1 MATPQNRSQVPVG
14 TVLEGKFRIL
24 REIGRGGMAA
34 VYEAEN
40 MLLGKHVA
48 VKILAAELITS
59 RIVRERFLREA
70 RAAAAIRSPYI
81 CDVYDSGM
89 YDGRPFLVMEF
100 LEGESLYDLLTRVR
114 RLDADTTLQIVTQA
128 ARGLGKA
135 HDANVIHRDLKPENI
150 FVTKTTEGDTVV
162 KLLDFGLAKFYEQT
176 DDKAVTRLTREGA
189 LFGTPA
195 YMSPE
200 QAKGQGEVDH
210 RADLWA
216 LGCIVYECVT
226 GTTVWN
232 VDQGVAMIL
241 AQIAGAPLPKPSK
254 LRPDLPLAFDAWFA
268 RALERD
274 PSKRPQNAKDFAESL
289 AIALKTATS
298 IPPPAWRVS
307 SEPSAEEGAMVD
319 DLVKKSQHHIA
330 TPKPHVHEGT
340 PPTGGTVDVPGPM
353 PAQQTGLR
361 WRTVGLLLAAAA
373 LAVGAYAVWL
383 YVLHPPQTVASPVD
397 AGAASASAAPS
408 AALPREVL
416 KPMEKDPL
424 ALQLQKGQVLL
435 RDGKGEAAL
444 AQFKEAFNN
453 GGVGVARGFLNHA
466 AVAVPGSGGPCK
478 VTGLG
483 RPRPFEL
490 VSPSSRPS
498 IAVGKLG
505 ALVAWVDNHQDPSR
519 RQAFTA
525 LLDDAL
531 RRVSPARLVTPEA
544 NSVRF
549 SQLVSA
555 GDRIALVYWDDA
567 GNSPGVYAR
576 MLDDDG
582 RIAGPAKRL
591 SPVKRHDF
599 YPALTRAEDGSF
611 WAAWEDNVDDGTDL
625 VTRHLT
631 HELEPK
637 GEPSRLTAFAMGRSG
652 HGPEASRPDVSV
664 VEGQINVVFALER
677 EKKWRIYLL
686 QVGTDDP
693 TLPAGVTRQ
702 VPKPGKKKEDK
713 FIGRL
718 IQISTNDRDKH
729 VDPRI
734 VCNKEHCYIVW
745 SEEKGGAFAALL
757 DRKKGQTLWHR
768 EFSRKGSAPSLTD
781 SPNGAMVVWYEASRV
796 KLASMTRDG
805 LEPASVLAK
814 VGGFQPFASIAAG
827 TRPGEWYISWRDYE
841 SGHLENFVVRAQC
854 Q

>member
-40 MLLGKHVA
+40 QLLGKHVA

-89 YDGRPFLVMEF
+89 YDGRPFLVMEY

-114 RLDADTTLQIVTQA
+114 RLDADTALQIITQA

-135 HDANVIHRDLKPENI
+135 HESNVIHRDLKPENI
-150 FVTKTTEGDTVV
+150 FVTKTPEGDTVV
-162 KLLDFGLAKFYEQT
+162 KLLDFGLAKFYEDT
-176 DDKAVTRLTREGA
+176 GDTKTTRLTREGA

-216 LGCIVYECVT
+216 LGCIVYECLT

-254 LRPDLPLAFDAWFA
+254 LRPDLPLSFDAWFA

-274 PSKRPQNAKDFAESL
+274 PTKRPQNAKEFAESL

-307 SEPSAEEGAMVD
+307 SEPSAEEGALVD
-319 DLVKKSQHHIA
+319 ELVKESKHHI
-330 TPKPHVHEGT
+330 PMPPRPSQDGT
-340 PPTGGTVDVPGPM
+340 PPTGGTVDVPRPVQVAPQPSGWKPVI
-353 PAQQTGLR
+353 AII
-361 WRTVGLLLAAAA
+361 AAAF
-373 LAVGAYAVWL
+373 LAVGAYAIWL
-383 YVLHPPQTVASPVD
+383 YVLNPPVAPVTAAD
-397 AGAASASAAPS
+397 AGVSVSASATRPVAP
-408 AALPREVL
+408 PREVL
-416 KPMEKDPL
+416 KPMEKEPL
-424 ALQLQKGQVLL
+424 ALQLAKGQTLL
-435 RDGKGEAAL
+435 RDGKRMEAL
-444 AQFKEAFNN
+444 VQFKEAFNN
-453 GGVGVARGFLNHA
+453 GGQGVARGFLNHA
-466 AVAVPGSGGPCK
+466 AVAIPGSGPCK
-478 VTGLG
+478 VTGIG
-483 RPRPFEL
+483 RPRPYEL
-490 VSPSSRPS
+490 NSPSSRPS

-505 ALVAWVDNHQDPSR
+505 PLVAWVDNHQDASR

-525 LLDDAL
+525 LLDDAM
-531 RRVSPARLVTPEA
+531 RRVSPARLVTPES

-549 SQLVSA
+549 SQLLSA

-567 GNSPGVYAR
+567 GDQPGVFAR

-582 RIAGPAKRL
+582 RIAGAAKRL

-599 YPALTRAEDGSF
+599 YPALTRTVDGGFWAVWEDSMEDGS
-611 WAAWEDNVDDGTDL
+611 DL
-625 VTRHLT
+625 VARPLT
-631 HELEPK
+631 NELDPK
-637 GEPSRLTAFAMGRSG
+637 GEPARLTAFAIGRSG
-652 HGPEASRPDVSV
+652 HGPEASRPDISV
-664 VEGQINVVFALER
+664 VDGQLNVVFSLER
-677 EKKWRIYLL
+677 EKKWKIMLL
-686 QVGTDDP
+686 QVGVDDP
-693 TLPAGVTRQ
+693 ALQKGVTRHA
-702 VPKPGKKKEDK
+702 PPPGKKKEDQ
-713 FIGRL
+713 FVGRL
-718 IQISTNDRDKH
+718 VQLSTNDRDKH

-734 VCNKEHCYIVW
+734 VCDADHCYVVW
-745 SEEKGGAFAALL
+745 NEEKGGAFAALV
-757 DRKKGQTLWHR
+757 DRKKGQTMWHR
-768 EFSRKGSAPSLTD
+768 EFSRTGSAPSLAPA
-781 SPNGAMVVWYEASRV
+781 PNGAMLVWYEASRV
-796 KLASMTRDG
+796 KMAPMTRDG
-805 LEPASVLAK
+805 VDTPSSLAK
-814 VGGFQPFASIAAG
+814 VGGFQPFAAIAAG
-827 TRPGEWYISWRDYE
+827 TKPGQWYISWRDYE
-841 SGHLENFVVRAQC
+841 SGHLENFVVRAEC